1 MITVCVPA
9 QPSDARRDAR
19 PDARHADMVYA
30 IKAAARAQI
39 REQGAAALSL
49 GAIARALNV
58 TTPALYRYFDGR
70 DALVTSLVAD
80 AYEELGQTLQDA
92 ATNAPEALDARF
104 VALARAYRR
113 WAIARPQEYILIH
126 GAIFPGY
133 RAPIEVVAG
142 AALRSLHIFVDL
154 LERAQSQGRLR
165 LPRAYSN
172 PEAVARL
179 GPIAR
184 SLPIPMVATAYATW
198 LSLHGLVWEELLGRL
213 PGGLGDDGALYD
225 LEAAAIAER
234 LGLADEVVAPADAP
248 TRL

>member
-1 MITVCVPA
+1 M
-9 QPSDARRDAR
+9 
-19 PDARHADMVYA
+19 PDTRHSDMVVA
-30 IKAAARAQI
+30 IKAAARAHIQAN
-39 REQGAAALSL
+39 GAAALSL
-49 GAIARALNV
+49 GAIARAIGV

-70 DALVTSLVAD
+70 DALVTSLIAD

-92 ATNAPEALDARF
+92 AAEAPEALDARF

-142 AALRSLHIFVDL
+142 AAIRSLHIFVDL
-154 LERAQSQGRLR
+154 LGRAEATGQLKM
-165 LPRAYSN
+165 PRAYAN

-184 SLPIPMVATAYATW
+184 ALPIPMVATAYATW
-198 LSLHGLVWEELLGRL
+198 LALHGLVWEELLGRL
-213 PGGLGDDGALYD
+213 PGGGGNDGAFYD
-225 LEAAAIAER
+225 MEAAAIAER
-234 LGLADEVVAPADAP
+234 LGLGG
-248 TRL
+248 

>member
-1 MITVCVPA
+1 MPD
-9 QPSDARRDAR
+9 PRSDLKPGDRVSDS
-19 PDARHADMVYA
+19 RHADMVAA
-30 IKAAARAQI
+30 IKSAARSQI
-39 REQGAAALSL
+39 REHGAAALSL
-49 GAIARALNV
+49 GGIARALSV

-80 AYEELGQTLQDA
+80 AYEELGQTLEDA
-92 ATNAPEALDARF
+92 AESAPEALDARF
-104 VALARAYRR
+104 VTLARAYRR

-133 RAPIEVVAG
+133 RAPIEVVAA
-142 AALRSLHIFVDL
+142 AALRSLFTFVAL
-154 LERAQSQGRLR
+154 LERAQSLGLLR

-184 SLPIPMVATAYATW
+184 TLPIPMVATAYSTW
-198 LSLHGLVWEELLGRL
+198 LVLHGLVWEELLGRL

-234 LGLADEVVAPADAP
+234 LGL
-248 TRL
+248 TG

>member
-1 MITVCVPA
+1 
-9 QPSDARRDAR
+9 
-19 PDARHADMVYA
+19 MVLA
-30 IKAAARAQI
+30 IKAAARNQI
-39 REQGAAALSL
+39 RERGAAALSL

-80 AYEELGQTLQDA
+80 AYEELGQTLEA
-92 ATNAPEALDARF
+92 AAESAPAALDQRF
-104 VALARAYRR
+104 VALARAYRK
-113 WAIARPQEYILIH
+113 WACASPQEYILIH

-133 RAPIEVVAG
+133 RAPIEVVAA
-142 AALRSLHIFVDL
+142 AALRSLHLFVDL
-154 LERAQSQGRLR
+154 LERAESLGKLR
-165 LPRAYSN
+165 VPRAYSN

-184 SLPIPMVATAYATW
+184 TLPIPMVATAYATW

-213 PGGLGDDGALYD
+213 PGGLGDDGALYE

-234 LGLADEVVAPADAP
+234 LGLVD
-248 TRL
+248 